1 MNENLLRANALQI
14 AVPGRGILAADES
27 AATIK
32 KRFADIKL
40 ESTEENRRAYR
51 DLLFTTPHLHQ
62 YLSGVILFEET
73 LYQKTNDGTPFPNY
87 LASQGVL
94 PGIKVDQGL
103 IPLALANDEETTQG
117 LDSLAERLADYK
129 KTTVKFAKWRCIYHI
144 GVNKPSITIV
154 HTNAELLARYAAICQ
169 SEDIVPI
176 VEPEV
181 LIDGDHNIERC
192 AKITEMVLRQVFIA
206 LRRHRVV
213 LEGMILKPSM
223 TIPGNKHAQADAQII
238 AQATVRVL
246 RYTVPAAVP
255 SVNFLSG
262 GQTPVQATA
271 NLNAM
276 HQHGPLPWNLSFS
289 YGRALQEPVLQ
300 TWQGKATNVTAGQAA
315 FTKRMQLN
323 SAASLGKYT
332 PNMENYN

>member
-1 MNENLLRANALQI
+1 MNENSLRETVAKI

-27 AATIK
+27 GATIK
-32 KRFADIKL
+32 KRFDDIKL

-51 DLLFTTPHLHQ
+51 DLLFTTPHLRQ

-73 LYQKTNDGTPFPNY
+73 LHQKTNDGMPFPAY

-94 PGIKVDQGL
+94 AGIKVDEGL
-103 IPLALANDEETTQG
+103 IPLALANNEETTQG
-117 LDSLAERLADYK
+117 LDSLAHRLTDYK
-129 KTTVKFAKWRCIYHI
+129 KTGVKFAKWRCVYHI

-176 VEPEV
+176 VEPEI
-181 LIDGDHNIERC
+181 LMDGDHSIERC

-213 LEGMILKPSM
+213 LEGMILKPNM
-223 TIPGNKHAQADAQII
+223 TIPGNKHKEANPQTI

-246 RYTVPAAVP
+246 QYVVPAAVP
-255 SVNFLSG
+255 SINFLSG
-262 GQTPVQATA
+262 GQTPEQATV

-276 HQHGPLPWNLSFS
+276 HQLGALPWNLSFS

-300 TWQGKATNVTAGQAA
+300 TWQGKSANVPAAQAA
-315 FTKRMQLN
+315 FTKRVRLN
-323 SAASLGKYT
+323 SAASLGQYT
-332 PNMENYN
+332 SDMESGD